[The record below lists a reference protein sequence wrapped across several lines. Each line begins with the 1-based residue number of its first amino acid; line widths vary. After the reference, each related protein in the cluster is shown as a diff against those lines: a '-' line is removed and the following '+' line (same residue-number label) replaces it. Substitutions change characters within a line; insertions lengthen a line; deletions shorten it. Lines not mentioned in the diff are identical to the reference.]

1 MVERDRFEKQFGAGW
16 RSAYRY
22 AREGNVPLEDICAK
36 LVSALSKTLRE
47 DGGSPAFD
55 EMVSILTEGR
65 GLDLMAAFG
74 ALDDLAEGENGHRHT
89 KIAAEVAK
97 SLIIQWEAVG
107 WNVEAS
113 EIPGQFAEALCSAL
127 VERNYFAKA
136 RQPLLAEGRF
146 DSYEQM
152 TSWQS
157 RVEEILRPQLSKIAA
172 KLGKK
177 PDGKGLRAPNRLTKK
192 ERTRDLLAENLLNVE
207 PSSRSTGSRFR

>member
-22 AREGNVPLEDICAK
+22 AREGNVPLEGICDK

-113 EIPGQFAEALCSAL
+113 EIPGQFTEALCSAL

-136 RQPLLAEGRF
+136 RQPLLAEGIF

-152 TSWQS
+152 AGWQS
-157 RVEEILRPQLSKIAA
+157 RVEEILRPQLSKITVE
-172 KLGKK
+172 LGKK

>member
-22 AREGNVPLEDICAK
+22 AREGNVPLEGICDK
-36 LVSALSKTLRE
+36 LVSALSKTLRK
-47 DGGSPAFD
+47 DGGIPAFD
-55 EMVSILTEGR
+55 EMAHILTHGR
-65 GLDLMAAFG
+65 SLGLMAAFG
-74 ALDDLAEGENGHRHT
+74 ALDDLAERENGHRHT
-89 KIAAEVAK
+89 KIAADVAK
-97 SLIIQWEAVG
+97 SLIVQLEAAG
-107 WNVEAS
+107 WGVEAS
-113 EIPGQFAEALCSAL
+113 EISGRFAEVSCSAL

-207 PSSRSTGSRFR
+207 PSSCSTGSRFR

>member
-1 MVERDRFEKQFGAGW
+1 MAH
-16 RSAYRY
+16 
-22 AREGNVPLEDICAK
+22 
-36 LVSALSKTLRE
+36 
-47 DGGSPAFD
+47 
-55 EMVSILTEGR
+55 ILTHGR
-65 GLDLMAAFG
+65 SLGLMAAFG
-74 ALDDLAEGENGHRHT
+74 ALDDLAEREDGHRHT

-97 SLIIQWEAVG
+97 SLIVQLEAAG
-107 WNVEAS
+107 WAVEAS
-113 EIPGQFAEALCSAL
+113 EISGRFAEVSCSAL

-136 RQPLLAEGRF
+136 RQPLLSEGRF
-146 DSYEQM
+146 DSFEQM

-157 RVEEILRPQLSKIAA
+157 PVEEILRPQLSKIAA

>member
-22 AREGNVPLEDICAK
+22 AREGNVPLEGICDK
-36 LVSALSKTLRE
+36 LTSTLSKTLRE
-47 DGGSPAFD
+47 NGGIPAFD

-74 ALDDLAEGENGHRHT
+74 ALDDLAERENGHRHT

-97 SLIIQWEAVG
+97 SLIVQWEATG

-113 EIPGQFAEALCSAL
+113 EIPGRFAEASCSAL

-136 RQPLLAEGRF
+136 RQPLLAEGSF

-152 TSWQS
+152 AGWQS
-157 RVEEILRPQLSKIAA
+157 RVEEILHPQLSEIAVE
-172 KLGKK
+172 LGKK
-177 PDGKGLRAPNRLTKK
+177 PDGNGLRAPNWLTKK
-192 ERTRDLLAENLLNVE
+192 ESTGNLLAENLVKME
-207 PSSRSTGSRFR
+207 PSNRSTVSRSR

>member
-1 MVERDRFEKQFGAGW
+1 MVERDRFERQLGAGW
-16 RSAYRY
+16 LSAYRY
-22 AREGNVPLEDICAK
+22 ARDGNVPLEGICDK
-36 LVSALSKTLRE
+36 LASTLSKTLRE
-47 DGGSPAFD
+47 NGGSPAFD

-74 ALDDLAEGENGHRHT
+74 ALDDLREGENGHRHT

-136 RQPLLAEGRF
+136 RQPLLAEGIF

-152 TSWQS
+152 TGWQS
-157 RVEEILRPQLSKIAA
+157 RVEEILRPQLSRIADQI
-172 KLGKK
+172 GQK
-177 PDGKGLRAPNRLTKK
+177 PDARGLRAPNRLTKK
-192 ERTRDLLAENLLNVE
+192 ERTGDLLAENLLVVK
-207 PSSRSTGSRFR
+207 PSNRSTASRSR